1 MKKIVWLTAFTVSA
15 SSLLAQIKM
24 PAPSP
29 AQTVMQDFG
38 LGKIEIN
45 YSRPAAK
52 NRTMFGKNTDL
63 APAGDVWRTGANA
76 ATTVKFT
83 DKVTINGVELAPGK
97 YGLLS
102 IPNKTEWIVIISKD
116 TTVSQPSDYKEAND
130 AVRVYAKPESVKPA
144 VESFTIAVT
153 DVLPESCNITLSW
166 GTTLVKVPVTT
177 NIRDR
182 VRAQTEQA
190 LSTDKV
196 SGNTY
201 FTAANFYY
209 EYDKDYNKAL
219 NCVTKA
225 IEANPKAYWIYLLK
239 ARIEKEL
246 GDKVAAKQ
254 TATTCI
260 ELATAAKNNDYVRMA
275 NDLIKKL

>member
-29 AQTVMQDFG
+29 AQTIMQDFG

-116 TTVSQPSDYKEAND
+116 TSVSQPSDYKEAND
-130 AVRVYAKPESVKPA
+130 AVRVYAKPETVKPA

-190 LSTDKV
+190 LSADKV

>member
-1 MKKIVWLTAFTVSA
+1 MKKIVWLTAFTLSA

-29 AQTVMQDFG
+29 AQTIMQDFG

-97 YGLLS
+97 YGILS

-190 LSTDKV
+190 LSADKV

-225 IEANPKAYWIYLLK
+225 IEANPKAFWIYLLK

-254 TATTCI
+254 SATTCI

>member
-29 AQTVMQDFG
+29 AQTIMQDFG

-130 AVRVYAKPESVKPA
+130 AVRVYAKPETVKPA

-190 LSTDKV
+190 LSADKV

-209 EYDKDYNKAL
+209 EYDKGYNKAL

-225 IEANPKAYWIYLLK
+225 IEANPKAFWIYLLK

-254 TATTCI
+254 SATTCI

>member
-190 LSTDKV
+190 LSADKV